1 MIKTPWSSRASPG
14 SSARPG
20 STNSPRRTSCRRT
33 WTSNDA
39 RNWSRAMPQTTDIVD
54 VNATIAYLA
63 DELRPRLAPHPL
75 IIGIPTGSGRRP
87 RCGGQAGRAPP
98 ARRPRAAGR
107 GAGGR
112 ASSEAEE
119 EPAHQAARTGTA
131 QARDPGGAYL
141 QRDDLQFD
149 SHGRLRHLL
158 TIEGLP
164 RQTLLDMLNT
174 AESFLSVGE
183 RELKKQPLLRGK

>member
-63 DELRPRLAPHPL
+63 DELRPRLAQHPL
-75 IIGIPTGSGRRP
+75 MIGIPTGGVWIAQRLHALLGLSDP
-87 RCGGQAGRAPP
+87 L
-98 ARRPRAAGR
+98 
-107 GAGGR
+107 
-112 ASSEAEE
+112 
-119 EPAHQAARTGTA
+119 GTL
-131 QARDPGGAYL
+131 DISFY
-141 QRDDLQFD
+141 RDDFTRVGMHPQVKT
-149 SHGRLRHLL
+149 SN
-158 TIEGLP
+158 LP
-164 RQTLLDMLNT
+164 VNVENPPGIP
-174 AESFLSVGE
+174 A
-183 RELKKQPLLRGK
+183 